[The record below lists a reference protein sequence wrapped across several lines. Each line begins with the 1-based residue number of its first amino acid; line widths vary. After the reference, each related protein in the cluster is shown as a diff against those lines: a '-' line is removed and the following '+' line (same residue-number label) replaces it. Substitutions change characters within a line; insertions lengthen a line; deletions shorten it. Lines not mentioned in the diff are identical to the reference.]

1 MSTQTHADKT
11 EILHPFL
18 PLCLSYVFTKEI
30 EKKKKKRSH
39 IQGEK
44 QIHDDNSTFPTWLKI
59 DLQQKQLKE
68 IENFKFSFERQKQL

>member
-30 EKKKKKRSH
+30 EKKKKKK
-39 IQGEK
+39 GEPYSRRK
-44 QIHDDNSTFPTWLKI
+44 ADT
-59 DLQQKQLKE
+59 
-68 IENFKFSFERQKQL
+68 